1 MSRSRRQSQPSEIT
15 LRLILS
21 SLLWPDRLF
30 SFAVQICIPQMDL
43 KIKCTV
49 NFLSRNS
56 KLKFLV
62 TQKVEKSTEV
72 SEKREKLLFLWLEC
86 RIEKRHTFLL
96 APNSLDAIIT
106 RVCRVCMLNP
116 RSLNSSGCVESAVS
130 ATLPRKFLCPPS
142 RVVTWYYPTI
152 QFTIGRNLLFHRA
165 AIMRL

>member
-62 TQKVEKSTEV
+62 TQKGRKKYRSQWEAREVVVSLIGVSDWKKAYIFIST
-72 SEKREKLLFLWLEC
+72 
-86 RIEKRHTFLL
+86 
-96 APNSLDAIIT
+96 
-106 RVCRVCMLNP
+106 
-116 RSLNSSGCVESAVS
+116 
-130 ATLPRKFLCPPS
+130 KFS
-142 RVVTWYYPTI
+142 
-152 QFTIGRNLLFHRA
+152 GRNNYSRMPRMYAKSEVLELEWLCGVCSVGNVTAKISLSTIKSRNVILSHNSIYDRT
-165 AIMRL
+165 